1 MKLGEIVVRV
11 WILQYDQVLS
21 KSNEKQKGFK
31 CKTFNQ
37 CSVH

>member
-21 KSNEKQKGFK
+21 KSNEKQKVFI